1 MTELTVLDPI
11 GLPPKVTGRGLAP
24 PLAALTG
31 KTVFLVDVGFEN
43 SDTFMVAAPG
53 LVRGA
58 RARRADQGR
67 PLAQPARARSRP
79 VQPHSGRG

>member
-24 PLAALTG
+24 PLGALTG

-43 SDTFMVAAPG
+43 S
-53 LVRGA
+53 
-58 RARRADQGR
+58 RAGSGTTS
-67 PLAQPARARSRP
+67 PA
-79 VQPHSGRG
+79 

>member
-24 PLAALTG
+24 PLGALTG

-43 SDTFMVAAPG
+43 SDTFMSQLQGWFGDHEPG
-53 LVRGA
+53 V
-58 RARRADQGR
+58 DQGR

-79 VQPHSGRG
+79 VQPHSRRG